1 MAINLSS
8 TKLLDE
14 KGLLKTNQRK
24 EILNIMSSEDK
35 PLSAKHIYNKLK
47 DRNPHLKLS
56 TIYRNLNIF
65 AEKDIVRKL
74 NIRNDSNENL
84 FELIIKDHHH
94 HLVCMKCGEI
104 KDIKCLLDD
113 YLKEIEDNNN
123 YLIKDHRLT
132 VYGLC
137 EDCR

>member
-24 EILNIMSSEDK
+24 EILNIMSLEDK
-35 PLSAKHIYNKLK
+35 PLTAKSIYNKLK
-47 DRNPHLKLS
+47 NRNPHLKLS
-56 TIYRNLNIF
+56 TVYRNLNIF

-137 EDCR
+137 EDCK